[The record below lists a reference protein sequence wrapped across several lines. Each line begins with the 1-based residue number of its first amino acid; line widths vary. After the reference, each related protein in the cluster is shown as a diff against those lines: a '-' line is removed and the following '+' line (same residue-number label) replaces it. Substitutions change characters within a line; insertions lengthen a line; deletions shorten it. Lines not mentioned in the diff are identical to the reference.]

1 MMLIFDPV
9 TEDLT
14 RLMKT
19 DTSSSFQFN
28 LRQGDQVDGA
38 DEETETTDEDGTA

>member
-28 LRQGDQVDGA
+28 LRQGDEEVDG
-38 DEETETTDEDGTA
+38 ETETTDEDATA